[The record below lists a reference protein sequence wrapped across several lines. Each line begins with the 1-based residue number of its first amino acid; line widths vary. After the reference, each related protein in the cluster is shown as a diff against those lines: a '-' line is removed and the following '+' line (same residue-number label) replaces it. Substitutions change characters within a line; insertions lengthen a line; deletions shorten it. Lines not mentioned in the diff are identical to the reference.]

1 MELFSEET
9 KQLLWVHKSH
19 SYTRCIDL
27 FACKYEMNTY
37 LHAFATRRRRQRN
50 RNCQETNKT
59 EKKMQIF
66 EVNCVECVDVC
77 VGMEWDR
84 KVESK
89 YTLSSNVE
97 TLLRRS
103 FVRLWVRCCLS
114 SKLTI
119 QNLEIGDFNNIQRL
133 HCVNLHIRGMR
144 NDNFPP
150 STTATATAIN
160 HPNNRNSIVESNL
173 SMFRSAANRMR
184 SKAIGDTWARR
195 KYNIMSCIN
204 AIVRGV
210 GAGRACVFL
219 MVMFLLWT
227 HKHINI
233 ACPCMSRLSSVRACV
248 RLLIHKIIRTIVRK
262 KKISDFFRFFLVLCV
277 LFLVSL
283 CAVVVL
289 YRFTFCSNQLI
300 LIARLPRFLNTLNDS
315 GIINWRQRREKTR
328 MQSCLNV

>member
-1 MELFSEET
+1 MLNEDDDEATKNET
-9 KQLLWVHKSH
+9 RNTFEFKWNYFPKK
-19 SYTRCIDL
+19 RNN
-27 FACKYEMNTY
+27 FYEFINRTHIHGASTCSRVNTKWTHIY
-37 LHAFATRRRRQRN
+37 ILHAFATRRRRQRN

-77 VGMEWDR
+77 VGMEWGR

-119 QNLEIGDFNNIQRL
+119 QHLEIGDFNNIQRL
-133 HCVNLHIRGMR
+133 HCVNLHICGMR
-144 NDNFPP
+144 NDNSPP
-150 STTATATAIN
+150 ATTATAIN

-204 AIVRGV
+204 AIVCGV

-233 ACPCMSRLSSVRACV
+233 ACPARAYQ
-248 RLLIHKIIRTIVRK
+248 
-262 KKISDFFRFFLVLCV
+262 D
-277 LFLVSL
+277 
-283 CAVVVL
+283 
-289 YRFTFCSNQLI
+289 
-300 LIARLPRFLNTLNDS
+300 
-315 GIINWRQRREKTR
+315 
-328 MQSCLNV
+328 